1 MAVRQVI
8 SFLKLLVI
16 LAVMALAS
24 GLLANYSATRVAGN
38 ARVIDGDSL
47 FVDGLEIRLVGIDAP
62 EYRQQCAAASGASE
76 NYACGKMAL
85 AHLKSLIASRQVS
98 CVGHELDKY
107 ERLLAVCSTADTE
120 LNQEMVLQG
129 WAISFGDYERE
140 EAIARQNASGIW
152 RGKFVSPDKW
162 RRIDQKKHASGWLA
176 KLFVW

>member
-1 MAVRQVI
+1 MAIVW
-8 SFLKLLVI
+8 SSTDLKSVWSEL
-16 LAVMALAS
+16 MHR
-24 GLLANYSATRVAGN
+24 NTDRN
-38 ARVIDGDSL
+38 AQRP
-47 FVDGLEIRLVGIDAP
+47 P
-62 EYRQQCAAASGASE
+62 EHQITTPAE
-76 NYACGKMAL
+76 KWAL